1 MYDLSGRTALV
12 TGAAGGGIG
21 KATARRLLVEGANVV
36 VSDPHERRTEE
47 TVAAFA
53 DEFGA
58 DRVMAAI
65 LDAGDRAQIDEVL
78 AAARARFGIVDVLVN
93 NAAVNALN
101 PVGDMTPEEW
111 DWAIGVNLSG
121 PWYLCRAL
129 LPAMAEQGWGSIVN
143 ITSVAGWIHGTNE
156 GPYAGAKAALHQLT
170 RTIATEYGPQGI
182 RCNGVAPGIIH
193 TWFVDAKAP
202 QLLDEAP
209 KTPVRRLGTPE
220 DIANVVAW
228 LVSDESSFVTGET
241 INASG
246 GWYMRP

>member
-1 MYDLSGRTALV
+1 MVV
-12 TGAAGGGIG
+12 TD
-21 KATARRLLVEGANVV
+21 V
-36 VSDPHERRTEE
+36 HERRTDE
-47 TVAAFA
+47 TVAEFT

-58 DRVMAAI
+58 DRVMGS
-65 LDAGDRAQIDEVL
+65 LMDAGDRAQIDATL
-78 AAARARFGIVDVLVN
+78 AAAREHFGIVDVLVN

-111 DWAIGVNLSG
+111 DWA
-121 PWYLCRAL
+121 
-129 LPAMAEQGWGSIVN
+129 IVN

-170 RTIATEYGPQGI
+170 RTIAAEYGPQGI

-193 TWFVDAKAP
+193 TWFIDAKAP

>member
-1 MYDLSGRTALV
+1 MYDLSGRVALV

-21 KATARRLLVEGANVV
+21 KATARRLLSEGASVV
-36 VSDPHERRTEE
+36 VTDVHERRTDE
-47 TVAAFA
+47 TVSAFV
-53 DEFGA
+53 DEFGEE
-58 DRVMAAI
+58 RVMGS
-65 LDAGDRAQIDEVL
+65 LMDAGDRDQIDATL
-78 AAARARFGIVDVLVN
+78 AEARDRFGIVDVLVN

-121 PWYLCRAL
+121 PWYLCRAV
-129 LPAMAEQGWGSIVN
+129 LPAMVEQGWGSIVN
-143 ITSVAGWIHGTNE
+143 ITSVAGWLHGTNE

-170 RTIATEYGPQGI
+170 RTIATEYGPSGV
-182 RCNGVAPGIIH
+182 RCNGVAPGIVH
-193 TWFVDAKAP
+193 TWFIDAKAP
-202 QLLDEAP
+202 QLLDEA
-209 KTPVRRLGTPE
+209 KNTPVRRLGTPE
-220 DIANVVAW
+220 DIAAIVAW